1 MLSRRQLKRKLSSAL
16 FPPCIF
22 RDESRIYQTTATLV
36 VRGALEGALSSFHSS
51 NFSTVKIKVAKDEGV
66 LASQIIQENMSTNE
80 EEKEKNVYVLHGL
93 MGQGKNWRGPIKVLS
108 EKLKE
113 VLPKVRFRF
122 HLIDIRGHG
131 NSPRFHDYA
140 PHTIINAAKDIERYS
155 KHHEIVP
162 DVVIGHSLGG
172 KIALEYSQSL
182 TSLSSSS
189 AKKRWL
195 VFTLDSVPYE
205 VEKDMFGAEFI
216 LKATE
221 KLPEVVPNREYLRA
235 QLAPLQIS
243 SGIID
248 WLGSNLVLANP
259 GGAHV
264 EGNDDTTKTSL
275 TWQFDRKILRDLYE
289 SFQQTALWHAL
300 EEKDHDD
307 VHVHI
312 VKAEKSSDWKPDAM
326 KRIEMLKQE
335 EKVSYHVL
343 ERAGHWVHSDNPIG
357 LINILH
363 DELVKAENNR

>member
-140 PHTIINAAKDIERYS
+140 PHTIENAAKDIERYS
-155 KHHEIVP
+155 KYHEIVP

-172 KIALEYSQSL
+172 KIALEYSR
-182 TSLSSSS
+182 SLSSLSS
-189 AKKRWL
+189 AKKRQL

-221 KLPEVVPNREYLRA
+221 KLPEIVPNREYLRA

-243 SGIID
+243 SGVID
-248 WLGSNLVLANP
+248 WLGSNLVLAKQ
-259 GGAHV
+259 GDAR
-264 EGNDDTTKTSL
+264 DDDGTNKTGL
-275 TWQFDRKILRDLYE
+275 TWQFNRKIMRELYE

-300 EEKDHDD
+300 EEKDHDN
-307 VHVHI
+307 VHVYI
-312 VKAEKSSDWKPDAM
+312 VKAEKSAEWKPDAM
-326 KRIEMLKQE
+326 KRIETLKQE
-335 EKVSYHVL
+335 KKISYHVL
-343 ERAGHWVHSDNPIG
+343 EKAGHWVHSDNPTG

-363 DELVKAENNR
+363 DELVAAENNSTI

>member
-1 MLSRRQLKRKLSSAL
+1 MKKRIFSAL
-16 FPPCIF
+16 SPPCVF
-22 RDESRIYQTTATLV
+22 GDSVHDKTTAAVKSRVAFDAGGVAST
-36 VRGALEGALSSFHSS
+36 SY
-51 NFSTVKIKVAKDEGV
+51 STVNTTNNKVAEKV
-66 LASQIIQENMSTNE
+66 LASQIIRTTRAMNDDE
-80 EEKEKNVYVLHGL
+80 EDKRNVYVLHGL
-93 MGQGKNWRGPIKVLS
+93 MGQGKNWRGPITMLS
-108 EKLKE
+108 EKLSE
-113 VLPKVRFRF
+113 SLPKTAFRF

-182 TSLSSSS
+182 SSLSSSS
-189 AKKRWL
+189 AKKRRL

-221 KLPEVVPNREYLRA
+221 KLPEVVPNREYLKA

-264 EGNDDTTKTSL
+264 EGNDDTATTSL
-275 TWQFDRKILRDLYE
+275 TWQFDRKILRELYE

-312 VKAEKSSDWKPDAM
+312 VKAENSSDWKPDAM

-357 LINILH
+357 LISILH